1 MTLDEL
7 PPFCEVSY
15 VNEFETVMDISY
27 NVKME
32 YFPNPLLTP
41 LLTIA
46 SELKKNIISGDKGK
60 AATITKTGTARTKST
75 STPHKGLMPV
85 KDLIPA
91 HKKSIPVKD
100 LISGHTPNKDLI
112 PVHKFLGGLYPA
124 P

>member
-1 MTLDEL
+1 MGNL
-7 PPFCEVSY
+7 
-15 VNEFETVMDISY
+15 ETRIMFLIV
-27 NVKME
+27 
-32 YFPNPLLTP
+32 LLGALWLMLSETGR
-41 LLTIA
+41 LYIA
-46 SELKKNIISGDKGK
+46 NFAAVISGNKVILGDKAK

-91 HKKSIPVKD
+91 HKKSIPAKD
-100 LISGHTPNKDLI
+100 LIPAHTPNKDLI